1 MALTDHLA
9 RAHARQRRLRLPL
22 AAASIAL
29 TLSGCVSPVA
39 GPSGRYAAPIGNAPV
54 TPNPTPYSA
63 ALVCLGDYARSHNL
77 PSPRIAVGRIS
88 DYTGK
93 DEPDGGRKVT
103 QGASLMAISA
113 LAKSGA
119 RLVERYDTSVSEL
132 ELKYANNKLITDEP
146 NAKPGTPMPYRKI
159 TAGQVPGSDFYLVGG
174 ITELNYN
181 IRSSGGSLSGGGL
194 NTADLKGDM
203 VGSLYVMNVGLDLRL
218 VETRTLEVVDVVSY
232 QKQIIARQVSAGVFK
247 ILNNNA
253 FDLEVGGGGLEPIQL
268 AVRSVVE
275 RAVLEMMANL
285 YGAPGPQVCL
295 DSRRDPL
302 GTSSSTGA
310 YTPAYDNTGSNNGR
324 TREDPSR
331 WHDRRDDDLRRGR
344 Y

>member
-1 MALTDHLA
+1 MALIDLQT
-9 RAHARQRRLRLPL
+9 RAAERRRRLALPVL
-22 AAASIAL
+22 AVAASL
-29 TLSGCVSPVA
+29 MLSGCVTPVA
-39 GPSGRYAAPIGNAPV
+39 GPKCLYATPTGNAPV

-63 ALVCLGDYARSHNL
+63 ALVCLGDYARAHNM

-132 ELKYANNKLITDEP
+132 ELKNANNKLITDEP
-146 NAKPGTPMPYRKI
+146 NAKPGTPLPYRKI

-181 IRSSGGSLSGGGL
+181 IKSSGASISGGGL
-194 NTADLKGDM
+194 NTADLKGDI
-203 VGSLYVMNVGLDLRL
+203 GGNLYVMNVGLDLRL
-218 VETRTLEVVDVVSY
+218 VETRTLEVVDVVSF
-232 QKQIIARQVSAGVFK
+232 QKQIIAKQVSAGVFK
-247 ILNNNA
+247 LLINNGS
-253 FDLEVGGGGLEPIQL
+253 DVELGQGGLEPIQL
-268 AVRSVVE
+268 AVRAVSE
-275 RAVLEMMANL
+275 RSTLEMMANL

-295 DSRRDPL
+295 DPRRDAL
-302 GTSSSTGA
+302 ATSSVTGN
-310 YTPAYDNTGSNNGR
+310 YYPAYGNTGSNNGR

-331 WHDRRDDDLRRGR
+331 WHDSRDDDMRRGR

>member
-1 MALTDHLA
+1 MDLTDRSA
-9 RAHARQRRLRLPL
+9 PERIRRAVAGLLVG
-22 AAASIAL
+22 AFAL
-29 TLSGCVSPVA
+29 SACATPVA
-39 GPSGRYAAPIGNAPV
+39 GPSGLYASPIGNAPV

-63 ALVCLGDYARSHNL
+63 ALVCLGDYARARNIA
-77 PSPRIAVGRIS
+77 SPRIAVGRIS

-146 NAKPGTPMPYRKI
+146 NARPGAPLPYRRI

-181 IRSSGGSLSGGGL
+181 IRSSGVGLSGGGL
-194 NTADLKGDM
+194 KPSDLKAQIG
-203 VGSLYVMNVGLDLRL
+203 GNLYIMNVGLDLRL
-218 VETRTLEVVDVVSY
+218 VETRTLEVVDVVSD
-232 QKQIIARQVSAGVFK
+232 QKQIVARQVSAGVFK
-247 ILNNNA
+247 ILNNNG
-253 FDLEVGGGGLEPIQL
+253 FDLEAGEGGLEPIQL
-268 AVRSVVE
+268 AVRSVIE

-302 GTSSSTGA
+302 GTLGVTGA
-310 YTPAYDNTGSNNGR
+310 YTPAYDNTGTNNGH